1 MNTDTLVLLLI
12 FTFLFLDDNV
22 NEEYELVSNSKI
34 SDSACIHLIFC
45 QFEPDV
51 AYERVA
57 VEKDSCSTL

>member
-34 SDSACIHLIFC
+34 LDSACIHLIFC
-45 QFEPDV
+45 QFELDA

-57 VEKDSCSTL
+57 VEKGSCSTL